1 LLTAVNKYFSDTEHN
16 VNQNGFRI
24 VNLKLGKDLIKKL
37 IKMFAVMGVVPVI
50 AFANPL
56 VEYSDPL

>member
-1 LLTAVNKYFSDTEHN
+1 MLTAVNKYFSDTEHN